1 MYLTGDGVPVNHVQ
15 AYAWCSLAANGGPLL
30 HADADSCRAAAES
43 ELSYDEVLDARDLA
57 VEIHNGD
64 Y

>member
-15 AYAWCSLAANGGPLL
+15 VYVWCSLGANGGPLL

-43 ELSYDEVLDARDLA
+43 ELSYDVLDLA

>member
-15 AYAWCSLAANGGPLL
+15 AYAWCSLEANGGTLL
-30 HADADSCRAAAES
+30 HADADSCRVAAES
-43 ELSYDEVLDARDLA
+43 ELSYDVLDLA